1 MSFQKKVKLLILGN
15 GESFVSSMIIK
26 NLIKLSSKLNFEI
39 IAVID
44 DAQNHKGLLI
54 KYLSFIV
61 YKIFNPFEG
70 NRLSIYPHFSYHIKE
85 VTIIKSED
93 INSKEFLEIVE
104 KLGADYAFVI
114 GIGHIMKTKLISKFK
129 KVLNYHNSYLPE
141 CGGLYA
147 TSWEMYHGYERSGF
161 SYHYIEDES
170 IDTGNIILQ
179 KKMVIDKNATPLQNE
194 LTKTLEA
201 CDYLESA
208 LKMLFN
214 ENTGSKQK
222 GGTYFGIKEIND
234 IRKLDSLENIEE
246 INKKIHC
253 FNYVN
258 FNSVKVTK
266 ISAKGVVQRIFYLPV
281 FVYHLCMFLKRQFS
295 WFLKL

>member
-1 MSFQKKVKLLILGN
+1 MSFQKKVKLVIMGN

-26 NLIKLSSKLNFEI
+26 NIIKLSPKLNFEI
-39 IAVID
+39 IAIID
-44 DAQNHKGLLI
+44 DAKNHRGLLI
-54 KYLSFIV
+54 KYLSFLV

-70 NRLSIYPHFSYHIKE
+70 NRLSLYPHFSYYTKE

-93 INSKEFLEIVE
+93 INSKDFLKIIEE
-104 KLGADYAFVI
+104 LGADYAFVI
-114 GIGHIMKTKLISKFK
+114 GVGHIMKTKLISRFK

-179 KKMVIDKNATPLQNE
+179 KKIVIDKHATPLQNE
-194 LTKTLEA
+194 FTKTLEA

-214 ENTGSKQK
+214 EKTGSKQE

-246 INKKIHC
+246 THKKIHC

-258 FNSVKVTK
+258 FNSEKVTK
-266 ISAKGVVQRIFYLPV
+266 ISNEGVVKRIFYLPV
-281 FVYHLCMFLKRQFS
+281 FVYQTYMFFKKKFF